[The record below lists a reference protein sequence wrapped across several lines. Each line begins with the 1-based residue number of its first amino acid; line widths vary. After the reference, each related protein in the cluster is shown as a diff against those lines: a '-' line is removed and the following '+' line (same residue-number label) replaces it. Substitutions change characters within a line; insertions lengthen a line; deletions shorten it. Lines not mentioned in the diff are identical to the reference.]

1 MTVAIFHRHE
11 SFVVV
16 ELYHLTYYI
25 CLPQAIRYVAV
36 QNKNNYY
43 GMGFKENNAMLKK
56 ETIKQ

>member
-16 ELYHLTYYI
+16 ELDHLTYYI
-25 CLPQAIRYVAV
+25 CSPRAIGYAAV

-43 GMGFKENNAMLKK
+43 DMGFKENNAMLKK
-56 ETIKQ
+56 EME